1 MDGIDNSELTR
12 RLLEIPLFREINN
25 ALRGQSGPVDWKIAG
40 EISGAVS
47 ASGVRSGKPSSAE
60 VDEFNQACRIAELAV
75 VGYSGLGPVQG
86 VTDVRLLWRSQWAQV
101 NLDALKPLIERL
113 AVKLSGN
120 AAAGTGFGPA
130 APLIG
135 AVTPFLMGSQIGLVF
150 GYMSHKALGM
160 WDICLP
166 RVRPGRLYFNFPNI
180 LDVESDLQV
189 KPQEFR
195 MWLALHEVSHELH
208 FQSIPWMRPYLLG
221 LIEQYMDAAE
231 IDSSQL
237 ASKFGNL
244 NDPQELGTILQR
256 PEDLFPLLR
265 SPAQEGLVEKILCFT
280 SAAEG
285 YSDWIVRKAGAGLTD
300 SFDKISEGMTRRR
313 AERSS
318 PERMMEKMF
327 GLDLGNEQQRR
338 GYRFVTAIAAAG
350 GLEHLWQKPENLPD
364 LGELAQPH
372 RWLSRIGAV

>member
-1 MDGIDNSELTR
+1 VDGIDNSELTR

-25 ALRGQSGPVDWKIAG
+25 ALRGQAGPVDWKIAK
-40 EISGAVS
+40 EISEAVA
-47 ASGVRSGKPSSAE
+47 ASGMSTAKPSSADVE
-60 VDEFNQACRIAELAV
+60 EFNQACRIAELAV
-75 VGYSGLGPVQG
+75 VGHSGLGPVQG
-86 VTDVRLLWRSQWAQV
+86 VTDVRLLWRSQWTQV
-101 NLDALKPLIERL
+101 NLDSLKPLIERL
-113 AVKLSGN
+113 AKKLSGG
-120 AAAGTGFGPA
+120 AANLGFAPA

-135 AVTPFLMGSQIGLVF
+135 AITPFLMGSQIGLVV
-150 GYMSHKALGM
+150 GYMSHKALGV
-160 WDICLP
+160 WDLCLP
-166 RVRPGRLYFNFPNI
+166 RTRPGRLYFNFPNI
-180 LDVESDLQV
+180 VDVERDLQV

-208 FQSIPWMRPYLLG
+208 FQAVAWMRPYLTR

-231 IDSSQL
+231 IDTSQL
-237 ASKFGNL
+237 ASRMGNL
-244 NDPQELGTILQR
+244 NDPSELSSMLQR

-265 SPAQEGLVEKILCFT
+265 SPAQEALVEKILCFT

-285 YSDWIVRKAGAGLTD
+285 YSDWIVRKAGLGLTEA
-300 SFDKISEGMTRRR
+300 FDKITEGMNRRR

-350 GLEHLWQKPENLPD
+350 ELEHLWEKPENLPD

-372 RWLSRIGAV
+372 RWLTRVGT